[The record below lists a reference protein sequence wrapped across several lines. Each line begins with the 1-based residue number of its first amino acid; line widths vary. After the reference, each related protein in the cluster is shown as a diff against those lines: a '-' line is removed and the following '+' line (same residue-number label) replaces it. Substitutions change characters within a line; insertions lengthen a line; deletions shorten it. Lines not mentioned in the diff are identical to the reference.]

1 MPCIVPI
8 VEGDGDMKAV
18 PLLLRM
24 ILQHHQWFD
33 WSVAPPKKARG
44 LSALKRKLGS
54 FIRYAEKERDC
65 SAILIL
71 LDLDDGCPR
80 DEACDLADRV
90 RQLRSTTP
98 IAVAFAHREYEA
110 WFLASLAT
118 IAGSYGLSPDLVYD
132 GDVEGRRGVKE
143 WLTRQMPRGQGYKE
157 TIHQVKFTSR
167 IDLDHASC
175 RSRSFRRLCHAVE
188 QLVQAADI
196 HHARGYVTPGRTS
209 RV

>member
-1 MPCIVPI
+1 MPRIVPI
-8 VEGDGDMKAV
+8 VEGDGDMDAV

-65 SAILIL
+65 SGILIL

-80 DEACDLADRV
+80 DEAFDLADRV
-90 RQLRSTTP
+90 RQLRSMTP

-110 WFLASLAT
+110 WFLASLPT
-118 IAGSYGLSPDLVYD
+118 IAGSYGFLPELAYD

-143 WLTRQMPRGQGYKE
+143 WLTRQMPRGQSYKE
-157 TIHQVKFTSR
+157 TIHQVKFTSL
-167 IDLDHASC
+167 IDLDHARL

-196 HHARGYVTPGRTS
+196 HHARGYVTPGRTG
-209 RV
+209 RL

>member
-1 MPCIVPI
+1 M
-8 VEGDGDMKAV
+8 EAV

-65 SAILIL
+65 SGILIL
-71 LDLDDGCPR
+71 LDLDDGCPKH
-80 DEACDLADRV
+80 EARDLAEQA
-90 RQLRSTTP
+90 RQLRSSSP

-118 IAGSYGLSPDLVYD
+118 IAGSYGLPPDLVYN

-143 WLTRQMPRGQGYKE
+143 WLTRQMPRGQSYKE
-157 TIHQVKFTSR
+157 TIHQAKFTSR
-167 IDLDHASC
+167 IDLDHARR

-196 HHARGYVTPGRTS
+196 HRARGYVTPGRIS
-209 RV
+209 KL

>member
-8 VEGDGDMKAV
+8 VEGDGDVEAV
-18 PLLLRM
+18 PLLLRR

-33 WSVAPPKKARG
+33 WSVAHPKRARS
-44 LSALKRKLGS
+44 LSTLKQKLES

-65 SAILIL
+65 SGILIL
-71 LDLDDGCPR
+71 FDLDDGCPK
-80 DEACDLADRV
+80 DEADDLVQLA
-90 RQLRSTTP
+90 RQLGSASP

-110 WFLASLAT
+110 WFLASLDT
-118 IAGSYGLSPDLVYD
+118 IAGSYGLPPGLVYD
-132 GDVEGRRGVKE
+132 GDVERRRDVKG
-143 WLTRQMPRGQGYKE
+143 WLTRQMPPGQSYKE
-157 TIHQVKFTSR
+157 TIHQAKFTNR

-175 RSRSFRRLCHAVE
+175 RSRSFRRLRHAVE

-209 RV
+209 RL